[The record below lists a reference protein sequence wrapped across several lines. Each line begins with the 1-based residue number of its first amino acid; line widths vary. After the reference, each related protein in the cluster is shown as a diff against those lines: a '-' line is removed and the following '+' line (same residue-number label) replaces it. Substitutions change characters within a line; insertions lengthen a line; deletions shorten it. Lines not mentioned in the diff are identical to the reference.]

1 MDQASSPRLH
11 VLGHPLAQTSLTL
24 VTSDGE
30 DLASALDGR
39 EASIAFDRAGTA
51 LSANVW
57 PALTVREDGLFTSEV
72 GGRWVPPHAS
82 LSIGEAAPSL
92 GHALLHGI
100 AKEDVLSVSARNAQ
114 VVSLG
119 LGGTRYSEPGQ
130 SFYLAGSQ
138 VEIAYSQLDEGLELR
153 LQAPLEA
160 SRRVHKGAIE
170 LEAQLS
176 ARFLLPANALPY
188 AGLWA
193 RRPDNSA
200 VVDANWQPSQR
211 TIGDLAARYRGVVAR
226 GSLDWGGDRRGSH
239 PTGPWVDCLI
249 EPHRMHLVPR
259 SRLSRKASGAF
270 EKSRTEGEL
279 ELHFGMATLEKA
291 LEGRSHARL
300 EWFGP
305 AIGYV
310 NGVTTRPMEQ
320 GGPRFQALERL
331 ALDLTL
337 NADGVQ
343 VSGKGK
349 VGPGGD
355 LGPEVTMDFLI
366 PALWLKVAG
375 ARLG

>member
-1 MDQASSPRLH
+1 MEHPSPPRVH
-11 VLGHPLAQTSLTL
+11 VLGRPLAETSLTL
-24 VTSDGE
+24 LTSAGE
-30 DLASALDGR
+30 DLASALEGT
-39 EASIAFDRAGTA
+39 EAAIAFDRAGEA
-51 LSANVW
+51 FSASFW
-57 PALTVREDGLFTSEV
+57 PALTAREDGLFTSEV

-82 LSIGEAAPSL
+82 LSIGEAAPDIA
-92 GHALLHGI
+92 HALLHGI

-119 LGGTRYSEPGQ
+119 LVGTRYSEPGQ

-138 VEIAYSQLDEGLELR
+138 VEIAYRHLDDGLELR
-153 LQAPLEA
+153 LDAPLEA

-170 LEAQLS
+170 LDAQLS
-176 ARFLLPANALPY
+176 ARFLLPTNALPY
-188 AGLWA
+188 AGLWPKH
-193 RRPDNSA
+193 PDNSA
-200 VVDANWQPSQR
+200 IVEANWQPGQR

-226 GSLDWGGDRRGSH
+226 GSLDWGGDRRGAH
-239 PTGPWVDCLI
+239 PAGPWVDCLI

-259 SRLSRKASGAF
+259 AQLSRKASGAF
-270 EKSRTEGEL
+270 ETSRTEGEL
-279 ELHFGMATLEKA
+279 ELHFGLAILEKA

-300 EWFGP
+300 EWSGP

-310 NGVTTRPMEQ
+310 NGVTTWPMEQ
-320 GGPRFQALERL
+320 GGPRFQAFERL

-337 NADGVQ
+337 TADGVL
-343 VSGKGK
+343 VSGKGT